1 MPFVQEILCNV
12 RYFAGVNGDV
22 VISSASQVTFHS
34 SYKWRLSQFSSCK
47 SGFVLITRQSR
58 ENKRSSAGLNQ
69 LVLRLMERDCTNE

>member
-22 VISSASQVTFHS
+22 VISSASQE
-34 SYKWRLSQFSSCK
+34 LSILPINGAYLNFPVANLVLFSLRGSHGK
-47 SGFVLITRQSR
+47 I
-58 ENKRSSAGLNQ
+58 KRSSAGLNQ